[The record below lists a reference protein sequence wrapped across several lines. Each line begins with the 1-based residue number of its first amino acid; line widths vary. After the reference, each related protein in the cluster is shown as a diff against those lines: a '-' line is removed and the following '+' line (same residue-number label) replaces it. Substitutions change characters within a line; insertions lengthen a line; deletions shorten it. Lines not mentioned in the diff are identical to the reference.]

1 LRCWSWG
8 SEVIVLVHSGI
19 CDARMWD
26 GFGLPEAVRHEMS
39 GFGQT
44 PMPATGE
51 FSNADELAAAL
62 TEPAALVGA
71 SFGGEVCLEV
81 ASTRPELVTALVL
94 LDAPLP
100 DHDWSEEIEG
110 YAEREEALI
119 EEGEFRAAAEWTAD
133 FWLEDP
139 SHRDRVI
146 EMQER
151 AYHLQAESEAED
163 VGAESIDLRAVTAP
177 TLVVV
182 GELDKQDFHRIA
194 ERLAREI
201 PDARHVVVESAGHL
215 PALERPDETARLV
228 RQFLDESKD
237 LGTP

>member
-1 LRCWSWG
+1 
-8 SEVIVLVHSGI
+8 VIVLVHSGI

-26 GFGLPEAVRHEMS
+26 GFDLPGAVRHEMR

-44 PMPATGE
+44 PMPPAGE
-51 FSNADELAAAL
+51 FSNADDLAATL

-71 SFGGEVCLEV
+71 SFGGKVCLEV
-81 ASTRPELVTALVL
+81 ASTRPELVSKLVL

-100 DHDWSEEIEG
+100 DHDWSEEIEH

-133 FWLEDP
+133 FWLEDA

-151 AYHLQAESEAED
+151 AYHLQVESEAEE
-163 VGAESIDLRAVTAP
+163 VGAESIDLRAITAP

-182 GELDKQDFHRIA
+182 GERDKQDFHRIS

-201 PDARHVVVESAGHL
+201 PDARHVLVDGSGHL
-215 PALERPDETARLV
+215 PSLERPDETSRIV
-228 RQFLDESKD
+228 REFLQERRI
-237 LGTP
+237 

>member
-1 LRCWSWG
+1 
-8 SEVIVLVHSGI
+8 VIVLVHSGI

-26 GFGLPEAVRHEMS
+26 GFELPGAVRHELS
-39 GFGQT
+39 GFGET

-51 FSNADELAAAL
+51 FSWADELAATL
-62 TEPAALVGA
+62 TEPSALVGA
-71 SFGGEVCLEV
+71 SYGGKVCLEV
-81 ASTRPELVTALVL
+81 ASSRPELVTALVL

-110 YAEREEALI
+110 YAEREEELI

-139 SHRDRVI
+139 SQRDRVI

-151 AYHLQAESEAED
+151 AYQLQAESEAEE
-163 VGAESIDLRAVTAP
+163 VGAESIDLGAVRAP

-182 GELDKQDFHRIA
+182 GELDKRDFHRIG

-201 PDARHVVVESAGHL
+201 PGARHVVVEGAGHL
-215 PALERPDETARLV
+215 PSLERPAETSRLI
-228 RQFLDESKD
+228 REFLQEQRI
-237 LGTP
+237 

>member
-1 LRCWSWG
+1 M
-8 SEVIVLVHSGI
+8 IVLVHSGI

-26 GFGLPEAVRHEMS
+26 GFDLPGAVRHELR

-44 PMPATGE
+44 PMPPAGE
-51 FSNADELAAAL
+51 FSNAEDLAATL

-71 SFGGEVCLEV
+71 SFGGKVCLEV
-81 ASTRPELVTALVL
+81 ASSRPELVSALVL

-100 DHDWSEEIEG
+100 DHDWSDEIEH
-110 YAEREEALI
+110 YAEREEELI

-133 FWLEDP
+133 FWLEDA
-139 SHRDRVI
+139 SHRDSVI

-151 AYHLQAESEAED
+151 AYHLQVESEAEE
-163 VGAESIDLRAVTAP
+163 VWAESIDLGAVTAP

-182 GELDKQDFHRIA
+182 GELDKRDFHRIS

-201 PDARHVVVESAGHL
+201 PDARHVVVDGSGHL
-215 PALERPDETARLV
+215 PSLERPGETSRLV
-228 RQFLDESKD
+228 REFLQERRI
-237 LGTP
+237 